1 MAFDSIRTMLRTT
14 RRNFVIQSAATLA
27 ATRVL
32 SAFNPL
38 TARNLGVQLYTVRDT
53 IEQEPAKDLKAIETI
68 GYQEVEVVYASL
80 DKIWPALK
88 ETKLKAVSAHV
99 DSAFFFEDSLSKV
112 SDAIGNL
119 KEKGFSYI
127 VMPYVPTEN
136 RGGLDVFKK
145 FADTL
150 NKVGEKANAAG
161 LKLCYHNHAFEFE
174 PKEGT
179 TGLDVMMKETHKDLV
194 SLELDIFWVSVA
206 GHKPVELMKKYADR
220 VKLVHLKDK
229 IADLPVQYNEN
240 VPKTAFKEV
249 GHGSID
255 IPGVLAEAK
264 KIGVTNYFVEQDQT
278 PGDPLESLKQSFD
291 YLSGHFSK

>member
-1 MAFDSIRTMLRTT
+1 MLRTT

-194 SLELDIFWVSVA
+194 GLELDIFWVSVA

-255 IPGVLAEAK
+255 IPAVLAEAK